1 MASILY
7 KWLLMASLFLPGNT
21 AVMHPLY
28 VSVTEIE
35 HNAKDKTLEIS
46 CKIFTDDFEKTLRKA
61 YNVHVDLLNPT
72 EKDAMNKI
80 VSDYVPRHLKISL
93 EGKPVTMRFIGFEQI
108 EEGIYS
114 YYQVDQVNSV
124 KKMTITDNILYEY
137 KPEQINLVHVTV
149 NGNRQSNKLVNPE
162 EKISL
167 AF

>member
-1 MASILY
+1 
-7 KWLLMASLFLPGNT
+7 
-21 AVMHPLY
+21 
-28 VSVTEIE
+28 
-35 HNAKDKTLEIS
+35 
-46 CKIFTDDFEKTLRKA
+46 
-61 YNVHVDLLNPT
+61 
-72 EKDAMNKI
+72 
-80 VSDYVPRHLKISL
+80 
-93 EGKPVTMRFIGFEQI
+93 MRFIGFEQI